1 MARRKRRVIMRN
13 WKRPPI
19 IAVLFAVLSLAALG
33 GCTQREPSTMAPGQA
48 QLSEAVAPY
57 TLAFISRNYDSEN
70 NTTNRFLKQVMG
82 PFLLPRG

>member
-1 MARRKRRVIMRN
+1 
-13 WKRPPI
+13 
-19 IAVLFAVLSLAALG
+19 
-33 GCTQREPSTMAPGQA
+33 MAPGQA